1 MKCLPHA
8 GQAQTKACG
17 LQQETQLWSL
27 KVDREGEGVPAG
39 WCSQLPLN
47 QEVLPIVV
55 GRLLEASWAP
65 PGLPR
70 FTARSELHAWQRT
83 GWQETPVYSYERW
96 GQNQADPSG
105 GGART
110 LWDLWTSGGSLCP
123 IQASPGPDLPWA
135 AIGRLGPFIT
145 KAHP

>member
-1 MKCLPHA
+1 MLGRA
-8 GQAQTKACG
+8 RTKASR

-27 KVDREGEGVPAG
+27 KVDSREGERVPAG

-47 QEVLPIVV
+47 REVLPTVV

-70 FTARSELHAWQRT
+70 FTARSGTPHGR
-83 GWQETPVYSYERW
+83 GRRWQETPVYGYERW
-96 GQNQADPSG
+96 GRNQADPSG

-110 LWDLWTSGGSLCP
+110 LWDPWTSGG
-123 IQASPGPDLPWA
+123 ASVPFRLPL
-135 AIGRLGPFIT
+135 GQTFLRLQ
-145 KAHP
+145 